1 MANTLTEIFPA
12 DYVHIVGYSGI
23 YAGSQGSSDASVAI
37 TGEGISFINSVPLD
51 GTSNISTGYNTYY
64 KMQGF
69 NPITQQYEDWH
80 SMDVPLLD
88 PPSGNALENIGIIG
102 SWIDR

>member
-23 YAGSQGSSDASVAI
+23 YAGSQGASDSSSSIVG
-37 TGEGISFINSVPLD
+37 TNISFINSVALD
-51 GTSNISTGYNTYY
+51 TTVNVTTGYNTYY

-80 SMDVPLLD
+80 SMNAPLLD